1 MAHTSLVNFGSQEK
15 STNPTLGR
23 MVGIGGDYN
32 ITAGTTPTT
41 GLLFT
46 HIYITAD
53 AVIDDIK
60 VNSASVKTARHYTGT
75 IPQGYLICA
84 GGLDES
90 DQINYVK
97 LTSGSAEGIVFEV

>member
-1 MAHTSLVNFGSQEK
+1 MSDLVNFRDGEK
-15 STNPTLGR
+15 QINPMLAR
-23 MVGIGGDYN
+23 MAGFGGDYN

-53 AVIDDIK
+53 AVIDDVK
-60 VNSASVKTARHYTGT
+60 VNGTSVKTARHYTGT

-84 GGLDES
+84 GGLDET
-90 DQINYVK
+90 DQISYIK
-97 LTSGSAEGIVFEV
+97 LTSGSAEGFVFAV

>member
-1 MAHTSLVNFGSQEK
+1 MTHTSLVDFDSQEK
-15 STNPTLGR
+15 SMNPALGR
-23 MVGIGGDYN
+23 MVGVGGDYN

-53 AVIDDIK
+53 AVIDDVK
-60 VNSASVKTARHYTGT
+60 VNGTSVKTARHYTGT
-75 IPQGYLICA
+75 LPMGYLICA
-84 GGLDES
+84 GGLQER
-90 DQINYVK
+90 DQISYIK